1 MEMQVS
7 AVAELSFSD
16 SGLAYSSFAHSGLAY
31 SGLAYSGLAYGS
43 LAYGNFAY
51 GSLAHS
57 SFADGVL
64 RDRVD
69 RSRAHT
75 KIILGNIGFLG
86 GLQGADQALLF
97 NTHRSFLLLKV
108 VDSFRL
114 LSTAH
119 WRAWEGPNSSSRL
132 LHACNLK

>member
-1 MEMQVS
+1 MEMQVA
-7 AVAELSFSD
+7 AVAELSFSNSGLAYRSFAY
-16 SGLAYSSFAHSGLAY
+16 SGLAYSSFAYSSLAYSSLAYSGFTHSGLAH
-31 SGLAYSGLAYGS
+31 GS
-43 LAYGNFAY
+43 F
-51 GSLAHS
+51 AHS

-86 GLQGADQALLF
+86 GLQGANQALLF

-119 WRAWEGPNSSSRL
+119 
-132 LHACNLK
+132 